1 MVEKLKLTSASGLL
15 ALLEEEQ
22 NALKAHALKS
32 LITVVD
38 DHWAEVA
45 GSISLCEALY
55 EDDEFPERDHAA
67 LLASKVRVQGVG
79 KPLGFST
86 STPLLLGEHHVL
98 RIAYGRNAVHEII
111 VT

>member
-45 GSISLCEALY
+45 GSISLRC
-55 EDDEFPERDHAA
+55 FCSHAR
-67 LLASKVRVQGVG
+67 KVHAFQPYSAHTQSTLNVI
-79 KPLGFST
+79 LFMFS
-86 STPLLLGEHHVL
+86 L
-98 RIAYGRNAVHEII
+98 
-111 VT
+111 